1 MCILLFLPDIR
12 SFLIATRR
20 AYLLYFA
27 TRRAQVGLRPCVFT
41 PSLRRVGLWRSK
53 ETRSRP
59 CSCSRLARGQLQ
71 HRKDLARNEHGR
83 ISERWQVGPIATV
96 SADCQTEPGRA
107 GHTWQHRLLRRRV
120 VAAATARAGYAT
132 TRTAHELHAESAA
145 HGSADANV
153 ISAASISL
161 RWFFGR
167 AQWREGG
174 RIAAAARRE
183 RGRADASPAAASSGR
198 APNPAPDGESGAGTL
213 AQRLTSTDGL
223 REACGAEGDGCVQ
236 CAGPPG
242 GGQRG
247 RRQQ

>member
-1 MCILLFLPDIR
+1 M
-12 SFLIATRR
+12 
-20 AYLLYFA
+20 
-27 TRRAQVGLRPCVFT
+27 RPCVFT
-41 PSLRRVGLWRSK
+41 HRYVESVCGDRKKRGVDLG
-53 ETRSRP
+53 
-59 CSCSRLARGQLQ
+59 SCSRLARGQLQ
-71 HRKDLARNEHGR
+71 NRKDLARNEHGR

-213 AQRLTSTDGL
+213 AQRLPSTDGL
-223 REACGAEGDGCVQ
+223 CEACGAEGDGCVQ
-236 CAGPPG
+236 CAGPPS